1 MSNDLPKVTS
11 IHAGLENP
19 AFPWI
24 KRKADRITVS
34 LSKGEQPLRSRLE
47 KNFVTLRNIHSSNL
61 IEIKNREVIQMK
73 VLRILQLLLL
83 GVTLVIPLS
92 IVTVAQPRTDFWGS
106 GDSGAGYDFYLDYMY
121 PKRTVG
127 PLPGYGIPGTVTKKV
142 KPRTDFYGS
151 GDSGAAY
158 DFYLDWM
165 YPKRNVGPKPAPAPT
180 KPMTA
185 KVKPRTSYD
194 GPGDSGAAY
203 DFYLDWMSPRI
214 KPKSPRIIPFLTF
227 KRSYEKGQAVS
238 QNE

>member
-106 GDSGAGYDFYLDYMY
+106 GDSGAGYDFYLD
-121 PKRTVG
+121 
-127 PLPGYGIPGTVTKKV
+127 
-142 KPRTDFYGS
+142 
-151 GDSGAAY
+151 
-158 DFYLDWM
+158 WM
-165 YPKRNVGPKPAPAPT
+165 YPKRNVGPIPGYGVPGT
-180 KPMTA
+180 VTA
-185 KVKPRTSYD
+185 R
-194 GPGDSGAAY
+194 
-203 DFYLDWMSPRI
+203 
-214 KPKSPRIIPFLTF
+214 
-227 KRSYEKGQAVS
+227 
-238 QNE
+238 